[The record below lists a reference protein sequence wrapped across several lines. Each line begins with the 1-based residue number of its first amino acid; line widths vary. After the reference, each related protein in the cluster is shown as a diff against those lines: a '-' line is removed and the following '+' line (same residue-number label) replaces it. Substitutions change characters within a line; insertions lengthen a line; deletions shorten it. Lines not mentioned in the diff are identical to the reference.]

1 MRKITGRGGLRGG
14 MLFAL
19 SLAAA
24 VLVYFFPFFFQGKH
38 VVPFHFESSQAT
50 GIPEGGAPP
59 SIYRRFPGNDYSPIF
74 IHYPNAAFV
83 GSCLRSG
90 EFPTW
95 NPYVGCGTPA
105 MGSGQVYPFSPFLWP
120 FYAAPSPW
128 VYSLGL
134 VLGLLFSALG
144 FYLWLGRFGF
154 PNWQRILGALIWGF
168 NPFSLRILIFS
179 NLWAA
184 WWLGWLLWSWD
195 RTMGSRKGGWWLPAL
210 FIAGMVYCGH
220 PEEAVLLAS
229 GSLVYALA
237 AWALGERAE
246 RPKPASAALRILGIA
261 GLAGALTAVH
271 TLPVLAPLGEVF
283 TYKYAAAERVTA
295 GSYRLLDLLNP
306 RTEVYLSPVLWA
318 FFYLGLSSLGR
329 SGAGRRLWAVAILLL
344 YAMAV
349 CFRPPLLGS
358 LASLV
363 TLGGLVPGIYA
374 RTLFWCAVSCLAA
387 AGAGRIL
394 GEGGDRW
401 ATVRLFLLGP
411 ASFAGLSWA
420 TYQEGAMVHLLLL
433 PHLMAVYAA
442 AAALLTVAATGLPH
456 ALRRGAALAGLVL
469 VVLLPLG
476 EFGPGIRFYEIFNRE
491 DPAAAGPP
499 AIADLRKRLASDRSA
514 RFSASMP
521 TGTHAPDL
529 SPNLASLWRV
539 RDPRIVD
546 ALVER
551 RFATAEVAML
561 PKKPPFVA
569 TWFAFQ
575 GVPARDL
582 GLLGVRFF
590 AVPEEPKTA
599 RFRWEEIP
607 SALPRAYVVHN
618 VAASRDEEDSL
629 RLWKDLYPTDAAY
642 DTATVEGWTGGAAVG
657 RASAGEKV
665 EWLEDG
671 TARVRLRATTA
682 SGGVLVL
689 LDTYASGWK
698 AEVDGRPARIYPAN
712 LAFRAVEVP
721 PGTHEVDFRYAPL
734 SVTLG
739 LALSGAGWLLVGALA
754 LGARFI
760 GAAREAWERRP

>member
-1 MRKITGRGGLRGG
+1 MREETGRTGPWGAAT
-14 MLFAL
+14 FAAAL
-19 SLAAA
+19 LAAA
-24 VLVYFFPFFFQGKH
+24 WIYFFPFVSWGEHF
-38 VVPFHFESSQAT
+38 VPFHYEPSQAT
-50 GIPEGGAPP
+50 GIPEGGAPA
-59 SIYRRFPGNDYSPIF
+59 SIYRRFPGNDNSPIF

-83 GSCLRSG
+83 GICLRSG

-210 FIAGMVYCGH
+210 FITGMVYCGH

-246 RPKPASAALRILGIA
+246 RPKPASAACRILGIV
-261 GLAGALTAVH
+261 GLAGALTAAH
-271 TLPVLAPLGEVF
+271 TLPVLARLGEVF

-306 RTEVYLSPVLWA
+306 RTEVYLSPVLWG
-318 FFYLGLSSLGR
+318 FFYLGLSRLGR
-329 SGAGRRLWAVAILLL
+329 CGAGRRLWAVAILLL
-344 YAMAV
+344 YAVAV
-349 CFRPPLLGS
+349 CFRPPLLAS

-394 GEGGDRW
+394 GESGDRW

-456 ALRRGAALAGLVL
+456 PLRRGAALAGLVL

-476 EFGPGIRFYEIFNRE
+476 EFGPGLRFYEIFNRD
-491 DPAAAGPP
+491 DPAAGGPP
-499 AIADLRKRLASDRSA
+499 AVADLRKRLANDRSA

-575 GVPARDL
+575 NVPLRDL
-582 GLLGVRFF
+582 GLLGVRYV
-590 AVPEEPKTA
+590 ARVVDEKGA

-607 SALPRAYVVHN
+607 SALPRAYVVHK
-618 VAASRDEEDSL
+618 VVASRGEEDSL
-629 RLWKDLYPTDAAY
+629 RLWKDLYPTEAAY
-642 DTATVEGWTGGAAVG
+642 DTAIMEGWMGGEEVG
-657 RASAGEKV
+657 RADAGERV

-671 TARVRLRATTA
+671 MTRVRMRATA
-682 SGGVLVL
+682 PAGGVLVL
-689 LDTYASGWK
+689 LDTFASGWE
-698 AEVDGRPARIYPAN
+698 ARVDGRPARIYPAN

-721 PGTHEVDFRYAPL
+721 PGSHEVDFLYRPWA
-734 SVTLG
+734 VMAG
-739 LALSGAGWLLVGALA
+739 LAMSGAGWLAVVALA
-754 LGARFI
+754 LLARK
-760 GAAREAWERRP
+760 RRG